1 MPGKSS
7 KSLKSSKSNKLSKS
21 LRWSRSVRRRRHN
34 DNMEMANTA
43 PSVSL
48 RRLVTAVI
56 SVTLELVFFWLFFL
70 DDGRK
75 SDNQHDGNSDET
87 GERVLGTLRRNC
99 NQSSLDSSLLQSSVT
114 ATEGVNNDKNVN
126 YTISTTPAV
135 TSDSLHV
142 RTNSSNNAKSHR
154 GSELIDKAIKH
165 QPVSRTPDA
174 GLTVNYSGSSYL
186 QNRQQGIVSSSNK
199 LENETTLSPAGTSIQ
214 SQVKAIHSSD
224 KDIDGIGN
232 YGNNASDEDD
242 IGDLS
247 SILLDESYL
256 HINNVPYDGEDDLDT
271 ISEIS
276 EEGDNVF
283 YTRDTCDIGQEASNI
298 INNYK
303 SSKNRTTSLQI

>member
-1 MPGKSS
+1 
-7 KSLKSSKSNKLSKS
+7 
-21 LRWSRSVRRRRHN
+21 
-34 DNMEMANTA
+34 MEMANTA
-43 PSVSL
+43 PSGSL

-70 DDGRK
+70 DDNRK
-75 SDNQHDGNSDET
+75 SDNQVAEISDET
-87 GERVLGTLRRNC
+87 GERVLGALRHNC
-99 NQSSLDSSLLQSSVT
+99 NQSSLDSSLPQSSVT
-114 ATEGVNNDKNVN
+114 ATECVNNDKNLN

-135 TSDSLHV
+135 TSHSLHV
-142 RTNSSNNAKSHR
+142 STNSSNNAKSYR
-154 GSELIDKAIKH
+154 GNELVDKTIEH

-186 QNRQQGIVSSSNK
+186 QNRLQDIISSNNK
-199 LENETTLSPAGTSIQ
+199 LENETTLSPAVTPIQ
-214 SQVKAIHSSD
+214 PQVKAIHSSD
-224 KDIDGIGN
+224 KGIDGIGN

-256 HINNVPYDGEDDLDT
+256 HINSAPYDGDDNLDT
-271 ISEIS
+271 ISEVS

-303 SSKNRTTSLQI
+303 NSKNRTTSLQI